1 MKISTARRRL
11 APFAVASA
19 AALLLVACGS
29 DDNDDNGDDT
39 STSSDDSNS
48 DDSGDGAE
56 NASDEGEELSG
67 NIEIDGSSTVAP
79 LSEAAAELFMQQ
91 HPDVQVSVG
100 TSGTGGGFELFCN
113 GETDGSDASREIS
126 EEEIAQCEENG
137 ISFEGI
143 QVANDAMAVVV
154 HPDNPVQCL
163 TTDQLNQIWGPDST
177 LSNWNEIDGLEEDF
191 DESLDLYGPGTDS
204 GTFDYFTEAINGE
217 AGAQRTDYNNIGEDD
232 NSGILGVEGSVG
244 GMFYVG
250 YSYYVEN
257 QDRVRALEIDGG
269 EGCTA
274 PSPETVES
282 YVPLTRPLFVYMSD
296 VALERPEVQAFA
308 DFYVNQEN
316 ETIAEQAGFIGMT
329 EEQAAAASEKVD
341 SLIGN

>member
-1 MKISTARRRL
+1 MTENEPEEESDG
-11 APFAVASA
+11 
-19 AALLLVACGS
+19 GS
-29 DDNDDNGDDT
+29 D
-39 STSSDDSNS
+39 
-48 DDSGDGAE
+48 E
-56 NASDEGEELSG
+56 VSG

-79 LSEAAAELFMQQ
+79 LSEAAAELFMSEY
-91 HPDVQVSVG
+91 PGVQVSVG

-126 EEEIAQCEENG
+126 EEEIARCEENG

-163 TTDQLNQIWGPDST
+163 TTEQLAEIWGPDST
-177 LSNWNEIDGLEEDF
+177 LSNWNEIEGLEEDF
-191 DESLDLYGPGTDS
+191 DEPLDLYGPGTDS

-217 AGAQRTDYNNIGEDD
+217 VGAQRTDYNNIGEDD
-232 NSGILGVEGSVG
+232 NSGILGVEGSPG

-269 EGCTA
+269 NGCVA
-274 PSPETVES
+274 PSPETAGD

-296 VALERPEVQAFA
+296 VALERTEVQEFA
-308 DFYVNQEN
+308 DFYVNQRNAE
-316 ETIAEQAGFIGMT
+316 IAEAAGFIGMT
-329 EEQAAAASEKVD
+329 EEQAAASSEQVD
-341 SLIGN
+341 SLIGG